1 MIEGLIVSLILMA
14 VAGLVIGVI
23 AALLGIGGGML
34 MVPALFFI
42 FVLLKVP
49 LDARMHV
56 AAGTSLFVMIATSVG
71 SVYSHWR
78 QKNVVWP
85 LTYRVLPGIAVG
97 VIVGALLAASLKS
110 STLAIIFAIVL
121 VGIAALM
128 VFGFKAT
135 PSKRDR
141 PGFFVGSAC
150 GSVIGFKSGL
160 LGVGGGAL
168 SVPWLTWLGLP
179 QNEVSG
185 TSSTFTFPAAVIGTV
200 AFMLTGIDSLNL
212 DYTIGYVFWPA
223 LPVAGTASIC
233 GTLIGARLAR
243 RVPGRTLRVIFGVIL
258 FGVSISM
265 FVAR

>member
-1 MIEGLIVSLILMA
+1 MLEGLIVSLVLMA
-14 VAGLVIGVI
+14 IAGLLIGFI

-42 FVLLKVP
+42 FLILDVP
-49 LDARMHV
+49 LASRMHL

-71 SVYSHWR
+71 SVYSHTR
-78 QKNVVWP
+78 QKNVVWAI
-85 LTYRVLPGIAVG
+85 TWRVLPGIAVG
-97 VIVGALLAASLKS
+97 VIIGALLAASLHS

-121 VGIAALM
+121 IGISALM

-135 PSKRDR
+135 PSKRAQ
-141 PGFFVGSAC
+141 PGFLVSSGC

-185 TSSTFTFPAAVIGTV
+185 TSSTFTFPAAVIGTI
-200 AFMLTGIDSLNL
+200 AFIFTGIGSVNL
-212 DYTIGYVFWPA
+212 EFTVGYVFWPA

-233 GTLIGARLAR
+233 GTLIGARLVR
-243 RVPGRTLRVIFGVIL
+243 RVSGRALRIIFGVIL

-265 FVAR
+265 IVAR